1 MARFRF
7 TAVAVL
13 ALSLTIPAIAHAQ
26 QPAPVAPAAAGAVTP
41 ADVTAFLGDWT
52 LNMESPMGPA
62 AIALSIKSE
71 AAKVVGEISS
81 DMMPK
86 TAIGSIEKSG
96 ANLVLKY
103 DFSYEGNAVPVVV
116 TLTPSGDKVGATMD
130 FGGGAFQM
138 TGAATKAA
146 AK

>member
-1 MARFRF
+1 MRRSGIAV
-7 TAVAVL
+7 TAL
-13 ALSLTIPAIAHAQ
+13 ALSLTVATIARAQ
-26 QPAPVAPAAAGAVTP
+26 QTAPAAPAQAGAITP
-41 ADVTAFLGDWT
+41 ADVSAFLGDWT

-62 AIALSIKSE
+62 AIALAIKAD

-86 TAIGSIEKSG
+86 TAISSIEKSG

-103 DFSYEGNAVPVVV
+103 DFTYEGNAVPVVV
-116 TLTPSGDKVGATMD
+116 TLAPSGDKIGATMD
-130 FGGGAFQM
+130 FAGGAFQM

-146 AK
+146 TK